1 MATALPVL
9 ATDEPVLLRR
19 GMSSAEYFA
28 GEETLI
34 PHNLIDGELYRMPS
48 PRMLHQDIVAE
59 MNERFRGFARQ
70 FGGKAIV
77 SPMDCEFADGTVLQ
91 PDVLYVAAEHMGI
104 VRDIVHGPPDIAV
117 EVLSPGTR
125 RFQRERKLAVYERH
139 SVREAWVVDPAARTV
154 TVHEGANGAWAAATT
169 VAFGENIPSKIVD
182 IGDGGL
188 GTLQ

>member
-1 MATALPVL
+1 MAAALPVL
-9 ATDEPVLLRR
+9 ATDEPQLLRR

-48 PRMLHQDIVAE
+48 PRMLHQRVVGLLFR
-59 MNERFRGFARQ
+59 RFTILSDKV
-70 FGGKAIV
+70 GGEVIL

-91 PDVLYVAAEHMGI
+91 PDLLYVVSEHMGI
-104 VRDIVHGPPDIAV
+104 VRDIVHGAPDIVV

-125 RFQRERKLAVYERH
+125 RFQRERKLAVYQRH
-139 SVREAWVVDPAARTV
+139 TVREAWVVDPVTRTV
-154 TVHEGANGAWAAATT
+154 TVHEGANGAWASVTS
-169 VAFGENIPSKIVD
+169 VAFGEKIPSKIVD

-188 GTLQ
+188 GEL